1 MSLPP
6 FSTLLAEHGPDV
18 HRFLVASAGPH
29 DGADCYQETVLAAL
43 RAYPRLSHGQNL
55 RGWLFT
61 IAHRKVVDAA
71 RTRQR
76 QPVPVATVPESLVR
90 GESEHSGG
98 VWEAVRQLPTGQR
111 TAVLQRFL
119 FDRPYR
125 EIGEI
130 VGCSEGA
137 ARQRVHEGLERLREE
152 VER

>member
-6 FSTLLAEHGPDV
+6 FSSLLEAHGSDV

-71 RTRQR
+71 RVRQR
-76 QPVPVATVPESLVR
+76 EPVPVAAPPERSVVDPQHD
-90 GESEHSGG
+90 GV
-98 VWEAVRQLPTGQR
+98 VWEAVRRLPAGQR

-125 EIGEI
+125 EIAEI

-137 ARQRVHEGLERLREE
+137 ARQRVHDGLERLRQE